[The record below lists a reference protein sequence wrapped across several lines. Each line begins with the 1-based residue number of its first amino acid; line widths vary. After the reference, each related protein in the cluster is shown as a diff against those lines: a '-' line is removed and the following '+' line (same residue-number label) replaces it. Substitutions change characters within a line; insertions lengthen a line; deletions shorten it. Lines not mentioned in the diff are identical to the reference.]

1 MSLEQSIKRRSCCLA
16 IMQNLQTAGLACL
29 DLHLE
34 NLKGLAVSILNKP
47 EGASDCSDFFR
58 IKSIG
63 TIICRGS
70 VARTLKQQSVLRDS
84 RSWEMGDLLVL
95 IGVPAHHENIYD
107 HALRSGLVVLVLQG
121 DGNPLRQGRY
131 ILEKI
136 SLRKPVLY
144 LV

>member
-1 MSLEQSIKRRSCCLA
+1 MA
-16 IMQNLQTAGLACL
+16 VMQNLQTAGLACL
-29 DLHLE
+29 ELYLG
-34 NLKGLAVSILNKP
+34 NLKDLAVSILNKP
-47 EGASDCSDFFR
+47 EVAYDCSNSFR
-58 IKSIG
+58 VKSLG

-70 VARTLKQQSVLRDS
+70 VARILKQQSVVRGT
-84 RSWEMGDLLVL
+84 RIWEMGDLLML

-121 DGNPLRQGRY
+121 DGEPLRQGRC